1 MTDYRQMY
9 LMLFNS
15 ITDALN
21 SMDGLDFGAAR
32 RILEAAQQKNRGDLY
47 GGRRGIMDTVP
58 QLL

>member
-32 RILEAAQQKNRGDLY
+32 RMLEAAQQKTEAIYMAADGE
-47 GGRRGIMDTVP
+47 
-58 QLL
+58 